1 VNWSNIV
8 HIQMHTRMR
17 LFLRILSSK
26 VSLYVQ
32 HRALTAFFFFLFGNS
47 FYPSQT
53 THLLVAKTKTRM
65 VGEHKPAV
73 PTLYKSTVKSMLS
86 PPAQLL
92 VQRTIHK
99 AFAAESAL
107 HAESLYAIIR
117 KQREQAESSTSSMP
131 SESVPAQSAQTVAR
145 IRTNR
150 KSRAESLA
158 SIESLMRTIPSVH
171 DLASASNDD
180 DIPSNNDDKSTT
192 DHVRPSHQASR
203 REPTLTSSSAGQR
216 SPFYFVGEAS
226 FYAGEFLGRNTSNG
240 ELYDGNELTAA
251 HRELPFGALVQVKNL
266 KNGKSIVV
274 RINDRGP
281 FKMHRILDLSPKAA
295 EMLNMTRDGIA
306 NVECVVLRS
315 SCASDRIIQIAQA
328 K

>member
-1 VNWSNIV
+1 VKWSNIV

-26 VSLYVQ
+26 VSLYVR

-47 FYPSQT
+47 FCPSHT
-53 THLLVAKTKTRM
+53 TYLLVAKTKTRM
-65 VGEHKPAV
+65 MGEHKPAV
-73 PTLYKSTVKSMLS
+73 PTLYKSVVKSMVS
-86 PPAQLL
+86 PPAELL
-92 VQRTIHK
+92 VQRRIHK

-117 KQREQAESSTSSMP
+117 RQRNQAESTPELMP
-131 SESVPAQSAQTVAR
+131 SESVSAQPAQTVAR

-158 SIESLMRTIPSVH
+158 SIESLMRTIPSVQ

-180 DIPSNNDDKSTT
+180 DRTSNNDDKSTT
-192 DHVRPSHQASR
+192 DRVPTANQASR
-203 REPTLTSSSAGQR
+203 RELTLTPSSAGQR

-240 ELYDGNELTAA
+240 ELYDGSELTAA

-306 NVECVVLRS
+306 KVECVVLRGSCS
-315 SCASDRIIQIAQA
+315 SDHAVQIAQA